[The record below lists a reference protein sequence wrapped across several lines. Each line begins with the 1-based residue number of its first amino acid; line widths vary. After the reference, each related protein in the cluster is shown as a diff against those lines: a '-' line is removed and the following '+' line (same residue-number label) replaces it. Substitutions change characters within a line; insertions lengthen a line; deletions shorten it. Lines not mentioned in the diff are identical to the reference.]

1 MDCACHKGNQNCP
14 VQKHNLHP
22 KDALL
27 SPPSLLA
34 PSPLIGAETRQRKA
48 RRRELEGCLASDSN
62 QTLDQHQ
69 EAKELQG
76 TSDAEVCVCACLY
89 VCVTIIK

>member
-14 VQKHNLHP
+14 VQKHNLNP

-27 SPPSLLA
+27 SAPSLLA

-48 RRRELEGCLASDSN
+48 RRRELEGCQASDGN
-62 QTLDQHQ
+62 QSLDQHLD
-69 EAKELQG
+69 AKELQG
-76 TSDAEVCVCACLY
+76 TSDAEVCVCHY
-89 VCVTIIK
+89 QKVQIMDK